1 MSATPSSR
9 ENAERAILVTGAS
22 TGIGAACALG
32 LDRLGMRV
40 FAGVRRAADGAA
52 LQREASPRLTAVAID
67 VTDAGSIAGAARTIT
82 AVMGD
87 AGLAGLVNN
96 AGIAVPGPLEFL
108 PLADLRRQLEIN
120 VVGQIAVTQ
129 AMLPLLRAARGR
141 IVNMGS
147 IGGRMATPFVGAYA
161 ASKFA
166 LEALTDALR
175 VELRPWRIGVSIIEP
190 GAIAT
195 PIWQKS
201 AREGERLR
209 AAMPPEATRLY
220 GQALEA
226 LRRGAARSE
235 RDAIPPDA
243 VVAAVVH
250 ALTAPRPRTRY
261 VIGRRAK
268 VQAAIARWVP
278 DRARDR
284 LLTRVL
290 RLPDNA

>member
-67 VTDAGSIAGAARTIT
+67 VTDTGSIAGAARTIT

-261 VIGRRAK
+261 VIGGRAK

>member
-9 ENAERAILVTGAS
+9 ESAAGAVLVTGAS

-40 FAGVRRAADGAA
+40 FAGVRRATDGAA
-52 LQREASPRLTAVAID
+52 LQRQASPLLTAVAID
-67 VTDAGSIAGAARTIT
+67 VTDANSIAGAARTIS
-82 AVMGD
+82 AVMGRR
-87 AGLAGLVNN
+87 GLAGLVNN
-96 AGIAVPGPLEFL
+96 AGIVVPGPLEFL

-175 VELRPWRIGVSIIEP
+175 VEVRPWRIGVSIIEP

-209 AAMPPEATRLY
+209 EAMPPEATRLY

-226 LRRGAARSE
+226 LRKGAARSE
-235 RDAIPPDA
+235 RDAIPPEA

-268 VQAAIARWVP
+268 LQAVIARWVP

>member
-1 MSATPSSR
+1 VSATPSSQ
-9 ENAERAILVTGAS
+9 ESAAGAVLVTGAS

-40 FAGVRRAADGAA
+40 FAGVRRATDGAA
-52 LQREASPRLTAVAID
+52 LQRQASPLLTAVAID
-67 VTDAGSIAGAARTIT
+67 VTDANSIAGAARTIG
-82 AVMGD
+82 AVVGSR
-87 AGLAGLVNN
+87 GLAGLVNN
-96 AGIAVPGPLEFL
+96 AGIVVPGPLEFL
-108 PLADLRRQLEIN
+108 PLTDLRRQLEVN
-120 VVGQIAVTQ
+120 VIGQIAVTQ

-175 VELRPWRIGVSIIEP
+175 VEVRPWRIGVSIIEP

-209 AAMPPEATRLY
+209 EAMPAEATRLY

-226 LRRGAARSE
+226 LRKGAARSE
-235 RDAIPPDA
+235 RDAIPPEA

-268 VQAAIARWVP
+268 LQAVIARWVP

>member
-1 MSATPSSR
+1 MTTAG
-9 ENAERAILVTGAS
+9 AGRAVVVTGAS

-32 LDRLGMRV
+32 LDRLGFRV
-40 FAGVRRAADGAA
+40 FAGVRRATDGAA
-52 LQREASPRLTAVAID
+52 LQRQASPLLTAVAID
-67 VTDAGSIAGAARTIT
+67 VTDAASIAGAARTVS
-82 AVMGD
+82 AVVGD

-108 PLADLRRQLEIN
+108 PIPDLRRQLDVN

-129 AMLPLLRAARGR
+129 TMLPLLRAARGR

-147 IGGRMATPFVGAYA
+147 IGGRMATPFLGAYG

-175 VELRPWRIGVSIIEP
+175 VEVRPWRIHVAIIEP

-201 AREGERLR
+201 GAEADRLERAL
-209 AAMPPEATRLY
+209 PPEAMRLY
-220 GQALEA
+220 GKALEA
-226 LRRGAARSE
+226 LRKGAAHAE
-235 RDAIPPDA
+235 RGAIPPDA

-250 ALTAPRPRTRY
+250 ALTAPKPRTRY
-261 VIGRRAK
+261 VIGQRAK
-268 VQAAIARWVP
+268 VQALIAHWMP

-284 LLTRVL
+284 LLTRFL
-290 RLPDNA
+290 RLPDEA

>member
-1 MSATPSSR
+1 VSATPSSR

>member
-1 MSATPSSR
+1 MARREPPSR
-9 ENAERAILVTGAS
+9 DGAVVVTGAS
-22 TGIGAACALG
+22 TGIGAACALA
-32 LDRLGMRV
+32 LDTLGFRV

-52 LQREASPRLTAVAID
+52 LQQRASGRLTAVALD
-67 VTDAGSIAGAARTIT
+67 VTDAASIAGATRTVT
-82 AVMGD
+82 AVVGT

-108 PLADLRRQLEIN
+108 PIADLRRQFEVN
-120 VVGQIAVTQ
+120 VVGQVAVTQ

-147 IGGRMATPFVGAYA
+147 IGGRMATPFVGAYG

-175 VELRPWRIGVSIIEP
+175 VEVRPWGIQVSIIEP

-201 AREGERLR
+201 TQEANRMQDGL
-209 AAMPPEATRLY
+209 PPEASRLY
-220 GQALEA
+220 RKALEA
-226 LRRGAARSE
+226 VRKAAAYSE
-235 RDAIPPDA
+235 RTAIPVDA
-243 VVAAVVH
+243 VVAAVAH
-250 ALTAPRPRTRY
+250 ALTAEKPRTRY

-268 VQAAIARWVP
+268 MQAAIARWLP
-278 DRARDR
+278 DRTRDR

-290 RLPDNA
+290 RLPDRA

>member
-9 ENAERAILVTGAS
+9 ESAAGAVLVTGAS

-40 FAGVRRAADGAA
+40 FAGVRRATDGAA
-52 LQREASPRLTAVAID
+52 LQRQASPLLTAVAID
-67 VTDAGSIAGAARTIT
+67 VTDVNSIAGAARTIT

-96 AGIAVPGPLEFL
+96 AGIVVPGPLEFL

-175 VELRPWRIGVSIIEP
+175 VEVRPWRIGVSIIEP

-209 AAMPPEATRLY
+209 EAMPAEAMRLY

-226 LRRGAARSE
+226 LRKGVARAGAGRHRPRGGGGGSGARPHRAPAAHALRDRPSGQAAGGHRPLGAGPGARSTAHA
-235 RDAIPPDA
+235 R
-243 VVAAVVH
+243 AA
-250 ALTAPRPRTRY
+250 P
-261 VIGRRAK
+261 
-268 VQAAIARWVP
+268 AR
-278 DRARDR
+278 
-284 LLTRVL
+284 
-290 RLPDNA
+290 

>member
-67 VTDAGSIAGAARTIT
+67 VTDTGSIAGAARTIT